1 MIHKPKLQD
10 SRLTPDQDPRSA
22 KKNDV
27 ISAHH
32 PDNPRADKE
41 NLLIQEIEEAI
52 LEQDTQQLRLQIQSI
67 IRDEKVQVE
76 KISAAFD
83 LAENISMEGVAGV
96 GDLTQEMIDNF
107 ETLPKIHLEN
117 HQRAN
122 TEVVHQFYVDQQKK
136 NEEVDDL
143 VEEFTDD
150 EIWNEIEMAV
160 MEKGVMELRDSLRQI
175 SASSHSHSY
184 SVEDLENYIEGNMST
199 SALELFEEELA
210 FNPSLNRDI
219 ELLIDLDEAIAESDI
234 LELRDTMGMIMS
246 KETSMGHSLQEL
258 EAFLTGELDESDN
271 ETISM
276 DLLDNEDLRAEVNL
290 LRELDQAMGE
300 MDVINLR
307 NELHQISATVSV
319 REEKS
324 FVGLG
329 SAFSGIRRIGAA
341 AAVIVALLT
350 ISLVMRYSV
359 DSYDISTEL
368 LDETPTALSS
378 FRSAEPEVHSAL
390 SEGFQSYNQADFQ
403 AALQSFMKVMELDEN
418 NPAARFFSGASYHN
432 LKDYNKAIQ
441 DYNAV
446 VIHNDNIF
454 VEQAEWYS
462 VMCLLKLNEHD
473 RALQQL
479 QAIVMRK
486 GFYQNK
492 ASTLMKQIRKQG

>member
-1 MIHKPKLQD
+1 MIRKPKLPD
-10 SRLTPDQDPRSA
+10 SRVTPEQDPRS
-22 KKNDV
+22 KKKIDV
-27 ISAHH
+27 SSAHH

-41 NLLIQEIEEAI
+41 NLLIHEIEEAI

-67 IRDEKVQVE
+67 MRDEAVQVE
-76 KISAAFD
+76 KMSAAFN
-83 LAENISMEGVAGV
+83 LAENISMEGVASDAG
-96 GDLTQEMIDNF
+96 LTQEMIDNF

-122 TEVVHQFYVDQQKK
+122 TEVVHHFYVDQQKK
-136 NEEVDDL
+136 NDEADDFA
-143 VEEFTDD
+143 EEFTDE

-160 MEKGVMELRDSLRQI
+160 MEKGVMDLRDSLRQI

-184 SVEDLENYIEGNMST
+184 SVEDLENYIEGNLST
-199 SALELFEEELA
+199 SALEIFEEELA

-234 LELRDTMGMIMS
+234 LELRETMEMIMS

-258 EAFLTGELDESDN
+258 EAFLTGELDDSDK
-271 ETISM
+271 EIIAM
-276 DLLDNEDLRAEVNL
+276 DLIENDDLRAEVNL
-290 LRELDQAMGE
+290 LRELDMAMGE

-307 NELHQISATVSV
+307 QELHHISASVSV

-324 FVGLG
+324 FIGLG
-329 SAFSGIRRIGAA
+329 RAFSGIRRIGAA

-359 DSYDISTEL
+359 NSYDFNPGM

-390 SEGFQSYNQADFQ
+390 SEGFQSYNQSDFH
-403 AALQSFMKVMELDEN
+403 AALHSFRKVMEMDNN

-446 VIHNDNIF
+446 VRHNDNIF

-462 VMCLLKLNEHD
+462 VMCLLKLDERD
-473 RALQQL
+473 KALHQL

-492 ASTLMKQIRKQG
+492 AELLLKQIRKQG

>member
-1 MIHKPKLQD
+1 MIHKPKFQD
-10 SRLTPDQDPRSA
+10 SRVTPEQDPRS
-22 KKNDV
+22 KKQKDV
-27 ISAHH
+27 ISTHL

-52 LEQDTQQLRLQIQSI
+52 FEQDTQQLRLQIQSI
-67 IRDEKVQVE
+67 MRDEAVNAE
-76 KISAAFD
+76 KMTAAFD
-83 LAENISMEGVAGV
+83 LAENISMEGISHDAE
-96 GDLTQEMIDNF
+96 LTQEMIDNF

-122 TEVVHQFYVDQQKK
+122 TEVVHHFYVDQQKK
-136 NEEVDDL
+136 NEDVDEFAD
-143 VEEFTDD
+143 EFTDD

-160 MEKGVMELRDSLRQI
+160 MEKGVMDLRDSLRQI

-199 SALELFEEELA
+199 SALEIFEEELA

-234 LELRDTMGMIMS
+234 LELRETMGMIMS

-258 EAFLTGELDESDN
+258 EAFLNGDLDESEK

-276 DLLDNEDLRAEVNL
+276 DLLENEDLRAEVNL
-290 LRELDQAMGE
+290 LRELDMAMGE
-300 MDVINLR
+300 LDVITLR
-307 NELHQISATVSV
+307 QELHQISASVSV

-324 FVGLG
+324 FIGLG
-329 SAFSGIRRIGAA
+329 STFNGIRRIGAA
-341 AAVIVALLT
+341 AAVIAALLT

-359 DSYDISTEL
+359 NSYDFNPEL
-368 LDETPTALSS
+368 MDETPTALSA
-378 FRSAEPEVHSAL
+378 FRSAEPAVHTAL

-403 AALQSFMKVMELDEN
+403 AALQSFRKVMEMDEN

-432 LKDYNKAIQ
+432 LKDYNKAIL
-441 DYNAV
+441 DYDAV
-446 VIHNDNIF
+446 VRHNDNIF

-462 VMCLLKLNEHD
+462 VMCLLKLDE
-473 RALQQL
+473 REKAFRQL
-479 QAIVMRK
+479 QAIVVRN

-492 ASTLMKQIRKQG
+492 AATLLKQIRKQG

>member
-1 MIHKPKLQD
+1 MIHKPKLPD
-10 SRLTPDQDPRSA
+10 SRVTPEQDPRSR
-22 KKNDV
+22 KQSDV
-27 ISAHH
+27 DYTHH

-41 NLLIQEIEEAI
+41 KSLIHEIEEAI
-52 LEQDTQQLRLQIQSI
+52 LEQDTQQLRLQIQSVM
-67 IRDEKVQVE
+67 RDEAVHVE
-76 KISAAFD
+76 KMTAAFE
-83 LAENISMEGVAGV
+83 LAENISMEGISSDA
-96 GDLTQEMIDNF
+96 DLTQEMIDNF

-122 TEVVHQFYVDQQKK
+122 TEVVHHFYVDQQKK
-136 NEEVDDL
+136 YEEVDEL
-143 VEEFTDD
+143 AEEFTDE

-160 MEKGVMELRDSLRQI
+160 MEKGVMDLRDSLRQI

-199 SALELFEEELA
+199 SALEMFEDELA

-234 LELRDTMGMIMS
+234 LELRETMDMIMS

-258 EAFLTGELDESDN
+258 EAYLYNELDDSDK

-276 DLLDNEDLRAEVNL
+276 DLFENEDLRAEVNL
-290 LRELDQAMGE
+290 LRELDQAMSE
-300 MDVINLR
+300 MDVITLR
-307 NELHQISATVSV
+307 QELHQISASVSV

-324 FVGLG
+324 FIGLG
-329 SAFSGIRRIGAA
+329 RAFNGVRRIGAA

-359 DSYDISTEL
+359 NSYDFNPEL
-368 LDETPTALSS
+368 LDQTPTALSS
-378 FRSAEPEVHSAL
+378 FRSAEPAVHSAL
-390 SEGFQSYNQADFQ
+390 SEGFQSYNQSDFH
-403 AALQSFMKVMELDEN
+403 AALLSFRKVMEMDDN

-446 VIHNDNIF
+446 VRHNDNIF

-462 VMCLLKLNEHD
+462 VMCLLKLDERD
-473 RALQQL
+473 KALNQL
-479 QAIVMRK
+479 QAIVIRK

-492 ASTLMKQIRKQG
+492 AETLLKQIRK